1 MNKIITNIN
10 VFGTDMKNRVFSEVH
25 GRLIVNENGCG
36 RVCRN
41 AKLRREFS
49 KPDCFTSYLSKG
61 HIFGLY
67 D

>member
-1 MNKIITNIN
+1 MTNID
-10 VFGTDMKNRVFSEVH
+10 VFEMGLKDRVFSEVH

-36 RVCRN
+36 RVYRN

-49 KPDCFTSYLSKG
+49 KPDCLASCLSEG
-61 HIFGLY
+61 HIFSLH